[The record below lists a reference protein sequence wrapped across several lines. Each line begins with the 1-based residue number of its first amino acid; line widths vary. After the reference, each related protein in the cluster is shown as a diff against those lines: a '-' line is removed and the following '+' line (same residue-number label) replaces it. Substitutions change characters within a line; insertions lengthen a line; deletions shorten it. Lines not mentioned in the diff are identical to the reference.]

1 MLRKKLVQID
11 VLPFAVNVIVNLSI
25 NSIIGRQRKVAPLA
39 SAIGLFMY
47 DICHL
52 WLADDVL
59 IEVEVDQNNGET
71 FFTLFEQEN
80 GFASPSN

>member
-1 MLRKKLVQID
+1 MT
-11 VLPFAVNVIVNLSI
+11 
-25 NSIIGRQRKVAPLA
+25 PLT
-39 SAIGLFMY
+39 SGIGLCMY

-59 IEVEVDQNNGET
+59 VEVEVDQNNGET

-80 GFASPSN
+80 GFASLSN

>member
-1 MLRKKLVQID
+1 MIQID
-11 VLPFAVNVIVNLSI
+11 VKQFAVNVIVNLSI
-25 NSIIGRQRKVAPLA
+25 NRIIGRQRKVAQLA
-39 SAIGLFMY
+39 SGIGLFMY

-52 WLADDVL
+52 WPAADVL
-59 IEVEVDQNNGET
+59 VEVEVDHINGKT

>member
-25 NSIIGRQRKVAPLA
+25 NSTIGRQCKVAPLA
-39 SAIGLFMY
+39 SGIGLFMY

-52 WLADDVL
+52 WLMMCW
-59 IEVEVDQNNGET
+59 
-71 FFTLFEQEN
+71 
-80 GFASPSN
+80 

>member
-1 MLRKKLVQID
+1 MLRKNLVQID

-39 SAIGLFMY
+39 SGIGLFMY

-80 GFASPSN
+80 GFAPPSN